1 MDTSTYE
8 ILKECN
14 SGCRMA
20 LNSIEQLAVYLKSQ
34 ELQDLFCKYKEDYE
48 KMDIHIIEEQLEQG
62 KVRLMEIQD
71 LIGKRT
77 YLLNEFNEW
86 TIVNKVD
93 TIYKEKC
100 RVQLLSAVP
109 STILLFH
116 LVSSFRENY
125 AVSWHYRILRCIRIQ
140 ITGVPA
146 ENDMFYG

>member
-1 MDTSTYE
+1 MIAS
-8 ILKECN
+8 
-14 SGCRMA
+14 
-20 LNSIEQLAVYLKSQ
+20 
-34 ELQDLFCKYKEDYE
+34 YE
-48 KMDIHIIEEQLEQG
+48 KTIY
-62 KVRLMEIQD
+62 K
-71 LIGKRT
+71 
-77 YLLNEFNEW
+77 NEDNGFCIW

-125 AVSWHYRILRCIRIQ
+125 AVSWHYRILRCIRTQ

-146 ENDMFYG
+146 ENDMFYGLTSSFLRYLKKHSQQALSKGYPFLENDCTTFRESNNCRNANAVYCVPLSE

>member
-1 MDTSTYE
+1 MEDES
-8 ILKECN
+8 
-14 SGCRMA
+14 SMA
-20 LNSIEQLAVYLKSQ
+20 LQQ
-34 ELQDLFCKYKEDYE
+34 
-48 KMDIHIIEEQLEQG
+48 
-62 KVRLMEIQD
+62 
-71 LIGKRT
+71 
-77 YLLNEFNEW
+77 W

-125 AVSWHYRILRCIRIQ
+125 AVSWHYRILRCIRTQ

>member
-1 MDTSTYE
+1 MSDYMKVT
-8 ILKECN
+8 KEY
-14 SGCRMA
+14 M
-20 LNSIEQLAVYLKSQ
+20 EQYAKLSLVYCYDERLSV
-34 ELQDLFCKYKEDYE
+34 LQKG
-48 KMDIHIIEEQLEQG
+48 EEP
-62 KVRLMEIQD
+62 D
-71 LIGKRT
+71 
-77 YLLNEFNEW
+77 W

>member
-1 MDTSTYE
+1 MTVCKKSEKQYFVQVGNRQVE
-8 ILKECN
+8 VNHE
-14 SGCRMA
+14 
-20 LNSIEQLAVYLKSQ
+20 VYL
-34 ELQDLFCKYKEDYE
+34 EIYKDYLYE
-48 KMDIHIIEEQLEQG
+48 KNQ
-62 KVRLMEIQD
+62 
-71 LIGKRT
+71 
-77 YLLNEFNEW
+77 EW

-125 AVSWHYRILRCIRIQ
+125 AVSWHYRILRCIRTQ

>member
-1 MDTSTYE
+1 MLVSNEKKKYSIKETTKVEREKIVQDAYAIAVST
-8 ILKECN
+8 
-14 SGCRMA
+14 
-20 LNSIEQLAVYLKSQ
+20 
-34 ELQDLFCKYKEDYE
+34 
-48 KMDIHIIEEQLEQG
+48 
-62 KVRLMEIQD
+62 
-71 LIGKRT
+71 
-77 YLLNEFNEW
+77 W

>member
-1 MDTSTYE
+1 M
-8 ILKECN
+8 
-14 SGCRMA
+14 
-20 LNSIEQLAVYLKSQ
+20 
-34 ELQDLFCKYKEDYE
+34 KYKKKDEDTLFHNTEVLLKNYR
-48 KMDIHIIEEQLEQG
+48 DVVWSLEVAVHRVNQ
-62 KVRLMEIQD
+62 
-71 LIGKRT
+71 
-77 YLLNEFNEW
+77 W

>member
-1 MDTSTYE
+1 MKFFLYRFLDNKGNIIYIGRTND
-8 ILKECN
+8 IRRRMLKEHFTNNTHLPDEC
-14 SGCRMA
+14 
-20 LNSIEQLAVYLKSQ
+20 YL
-34 ELQDLFCKYKEDYE
+34 ETE
-48 KMDIHIIEEQLEQG
+48 KVEYTEIINESEE
-62 KVRLMEIQD
+62 VA
-71 LIGKRT
+71 
-77 YLLNEFNEW
+77 W

>member
-1 MDTSTYE
+1 MLVSNEKKKYSIKETTKVEREKIVQDAYAIAVST
-8 ILKECN
+8 
-14 SGCRMA
+14 
-20 LNSIEQLAVYLKSQ
+20 
-34 ELQDLFCKYKEDYE
+34 
-48 KMDIHIIEEQLEQG
+48 
-62 KVRLMEIQD
+62 
-71 LIGKRT
+71 
-77 YLLNEFNEW
+77 W

-116 LVSSFRENY
+116 LVSSFRENC

>member
-1 MDTSTYE
+1 MKNKKKDEDTLFHNTE
-8 ILKECN
+8 LLLKNYRDVVWSLEVAVHRVN
-14 SGCRMA
+14 QNFYQEYGRD
-20 LNSIEQLAVYLKSQ
+20 IEG
-34 ELQDLFCKYKEDYE
+34 F
-48 KMDIHIIEEQLEQG
+48 
-62 KVRLMEIQD
+62 
-71 LIGKRT
+71 
-77 YLLNEFNEW
+77 W

>member
-1 MDTSTYE
+1 MEDES
-8 ILKECN
+8 
-14 SGCRMA
+14 SMA
-20 LNSIEQLAVYLKSQ
+20 LQQ
-34 ELQDLFCKYKEDYE
+34 
-48 KMDIHIIEEQLEQG
+48 
-62 KVRLMEIQD
+62 
-71 LIGKRT
+71 
-77 YLLNEFNEW
+77 W

>member
-1 MDTSTYE
+1 MLDNQMLELLDNLKKVNYE
-8 ILKECN
+8 TIDIDDFLDQRECDPFD
-14 SGCRMA
+14 SEWVR
-20 LNSIEQLAVYLKSQ
+20 VYQ
-34 ELQDLFCKYKEDYE
+34 A
-48 KMDIHIIEEQLEQG
+48 IEEL
-62 KVRLMEIQD
+62 K
-71 LIGKRT
+71 K
-77 YLLNEFNEW
+77 W

-125 AVSWHYRILRCIRIQ
+125 AVSWHYRILRCIRTQ

>member
-1 MDTSTYE
+1 MDKRDGIVYKNGE
-8 ILKECN
+8 
-14 SGCRMA
+14 R
-20 LNSIEQLAVYLKSQ
+20 IELSQ
-34 ELQDLFCKYKEDYE
+34 EDLQELEDSYQE
-48 KMDIHIIEEQLEQG
+48 L
-62 KVRLMEIQD
+62 
-71 LIGKRT
+71 
-77 YLLNEFNEW
+77 EW

>member
-1 MDTSTYE
+1 MNEE
-8 ILKECN
+8 IN
-14 SGCRMA
+14 NNVA
-20 LNSIEQLAVYLKSQ
+20 T
-34 ELQDLFCKYKEDYE
+34 
-48 KMDIHIIEEQLEQG
+48 EQG
-62 KVRLMEIQD
+62 QEQEVKTYTQDEVLKLIQSESD
-71 LIGKRT
+71 KRVT
-77 YLLNEFNEW
+77 EALKTQRVKFEKELNKQKSLVW

-100 RVQLLSAVP
+100 RVQLLRAVP

-125 AVSWHYRILRCIRIQ
+125 AVSWHYRILRCIRTQ

>member
-1 MDTSTYE
+1 MTMDFFRDTLENGYRDMRKTNRN
-8 ILKECN
+8 KEKRIVL
-14 SGCRMA
+14 S
-20 LNSIEQLAVYLKSQ
+20 
-34 ELQDLFCKYKEDYE
+34 
-48 KMDIHIIEEQLEQG
+48 KMKG
-62 KVRLMEIQD
+62 KNQVMV
-71 LIGKRT
+71 
-77 YLLNEFNEW
+77 W

>member
-1 MDTSTYE
+1 MYFD
-8 ILKECN
+8 
-14 SGCRMA
+14 
-20 LNSIEQLAVYLKSQ
+20 
-34 ELQDLFCKYKEDYE
+34 
-48 KMDIHIIEEQLEQG
+48 
-62 KVRLMEIQD
+62 
-71 LIGKRT
+71 
-77 YLLNEFNEW
+77 W

>member
-1 MDTSTYE
+1 MRWKKYCIDMDMTGITRKAAAE
-8 ILKECN
+8 IL
-14 SGCRMA
+14 A
-20 LNSIEQLAVYLKSQ
+20 
-34 ELQDLFCKYKEDYE
+34 
-48 KMDIHIIEEQLEQG
+48 DI
-62 KVRLMEIQD
+62 
-71 LIGKRT
+71 
-77 YLLNEFNEW
+77 W